1 MRLERNRTL
10 QRRAGSAIIGNRR
23 AICETIL
30 RYISRKKS
38 LGQTVIKMPEFFERM
53 GIRTKLIVIF
63 VAIKVVPL
71 LLLAWFAWQAAQGLG
86 EGVSSRALQMA
97 DAMRLSQQQTGKTA
111 NDDAVRALDERSRE
125 AIESLTTDLARQVAD
140 FLYDRDKNI
149 IQAARLEPS
158 ESVYLSFLSGQTR
171 ELFDHGKYAPT
182 ADGKGWVPVEPFTV
196 ENPVRPPLPDNA
208 KDFHTR
214 LPENYGT
221 PKLQPLFLEMS
232 YIDVSG
238 MEKVKAQQGGLL
250 PPGLRDVSRRE
261 NTFVKAESYWPALKK
276 LKAGEIYV
284 SEVIGPY
291 VPAQWI
297 GPYTPARAEALKKPF
312 TPEQSGYAGLE
323 NPVGQ
328 HFRGIVRWATPVEK
342 GGRITGYVTLALDHA
357 HLMAFSNKVRPTPD
371 RFAPIADP
379 ASGNYAFLWDQKSRS
394 ISHPRDYF
402 IVGYDPKTGQ
412 QAAPWMDT
420 ELWANWQ
427 ASGKPW
433 HEFQPGVPAFQD
445 QSLKRKPAPESAAS
459 GNVAL
464 DCRYLN
470 FSPQCH
476 GWDALTEH
484 GGSGSFVIF
493 FSGLWKLTTAATIPY
508 YTGQYGASKR
518 GFGFVTIGANVD
530 DFHKAATESGQR
542 IDALIANADKKLKQ
556 ERESLQSNIVTRLG
570 STAFGLTASTL
581 VMIVLVIAIAIW
593 MAGALTR
600 RITEMSSG
608 IRLFE
613 AGDLAQRLPVHGQD
627 EMADLA
633 KSFNHMASEVQT
645 SFGRL
650 EEARSSA
657 EEANRMKSEFL
668 SNMSHELRTPLNGI
682 LGFAEL
688 LEMELTD
695 PAQIEYAQTIR
706 TSGTHLLTLVT
717 DILDLAKIE
726 AGRMEFNLV
735 TIDLPALLREVLAM
749 QSSHA
754 QKKNLVFELDE
765 TSLPS
770 EVFADTVRLR
780 QILLNLT
787 SNALKF
793 TDRGSVII
801 RARTED
807 EQVCIEV
814 QDTGVGINEIEQKF
828 IFEKFRQSEAF
839 VTRSHEGTG
848 LGLTLAK
855 ELVEHMG
862 GEIGVASTPEVGS
875 TFFVLLPATD
885 PKG

>member
-1 MRLERNRTL
+1 MVRQIVTKT
-10 QRRAGSAIIGNRR
+10 S
-23 AICETIL
+23 
-30 RYISRKKS
+30 
-38 LGQTVIKMPEFFERM
+38 EFFDRM

-86 EGVSSRALQMA
+86 EGVSSRALEMV

-140 FLYDRDKNI
+140 FLYDRDKEVL
-149 IQAARLEPS
+149 QAARLEPS
-158 ESVYLSFLSGQTR
+158 EASYQRFVSGHTR
-171 ELFDHGKYAPT
+171 ELFEHGKYVPT
-182 ADGKGWVPVEPFTV
+182 ADGKGWMPEQPFTA

-221 PKLQPLFLEMS
+221 PKLHPLFLEMS
-232 YIDVSG
+232 YIDASG
-238 MEKVKAQQGGLL
+238 MEKVKVQQGGLL
-250 PPGLRDVSRRE
+250 TPGLRDVSQRE
-261 NTFVKAESYWPALKK
+261 NTFVKAESYWPELKK
-276 LKAGEIYV
+276 LKTGEIYV
-284 SEVIGPY
+284 SDVIGPY
-291 VPAQWI
+291 VAAQWI
-297 GPYTPARAEALKKPF
+297 GPYTPAQAEKLKQAF
-312 TPEQSGYAGLE
+312 TPEKSGYAGLE

-357 HLMAFSNKVRPTPD
+357 HLMAFSNKVRPTPE
-371 RFAPIADP
+371 RFAPITDP
-379 ASGNYAFLWDQKSRS
+379 ASGNYAFIWDHKSRA

-412 QAAPWMDT
+412 PSAPWMDT

-433 HEFQPGVPAFQD
+433 HEYQASVPPFQD
-445 QSLKRKPAPESAAS
+445 QSLKRKPAPESGKS
-459 GNVAL
+459 GSVAL

-484 GGSGSFVIF
+484 GGSGSFAIF
-493 FSGLWKLTTAATIPY
+493 FSGLQKLTTAAAIPY
-508 YTGQYGASKR
+508 FTGQYGASKR
-518 GFGFVTIGANVD
+518 GFGYVTIGANVD
-530 DFHKAATESGQR
+530 DFHKAATESGKR
-542 IDALIANADKKLKQ
+542 IDALIASADSKLKQ
-556 ERESLQSNIVTRLG
+556 EREGLQKSIVQHLS
-570 STAFGLTASTL
+570 STAFGLSASTL
-581 VMIVLVIAIAIW
+581 VMIALVIAIAIW
-593 MAGALTR
+593 MASFLTQ
-600 RITEMSSG
+600 RITEMSRG
-608 IRLFE
+608 IRQFQ
-613 AGDLAQRLPVHGQD
+613 AGDLAHRLPVRGND

-650 EEARSSA
+650 EEARHSA

-668 SNMSHELRTPLNGI
+668 ANMSHELRTPLNGI

-688 LEMELTD
+688 LEMDLTD
-695 PAQIEYAQTIR
+695 PAHLEYAQTIR
-706 TSGTHLLTLVT
+706 ASGEHLLTLVT
-717 DILDLAKIE
+717 DVLDLAKIE
-726 AGRMEFNLV
+726 AGRMEFQL
-735 TIDLPALLREVLAM
+735 TSIDLPALLREVLAM
-749 QSSHA
+749 HGSHA
-754 QKKNLVFELDE
+754 QKKNLIFELDE
-765 TSLPS
+765 ENMPA
-770 EVFADTVRLR
+770 VVYADAVRLR

-793 TDRGSVII
+793 TDQGSVIM
-801 RARTED
+801 RATAQGA
-807 EQVCIEV
+807 QVCIEV
-814 QDTGVGINEIEQKF
+814 QDTGVGISENEQKF

-862 GEIGVASTPEVGS
+862 GEIGVNSTPGVGS
-875 TFFVLLPATD
+875 TFYVRLPAND
-885 PKG
+885 PKS